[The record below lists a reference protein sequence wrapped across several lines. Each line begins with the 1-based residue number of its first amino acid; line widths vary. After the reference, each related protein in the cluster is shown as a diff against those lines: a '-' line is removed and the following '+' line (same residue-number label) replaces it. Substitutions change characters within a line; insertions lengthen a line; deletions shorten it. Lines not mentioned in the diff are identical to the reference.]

1 MQGNKRAL
9 KTILRLRPGAVNDT
23 DAHGRTPL
31 HYAAVCAQPTIIR
44 TLLKHT
50 AALDLKD
57 TNGLCVCV
65 RACVR
70 ACACVCVCVC
80 VCFTFLGIPL
90 FGFCDCVLRLCF
102 ATVICM
108 AGNTAM
114 DYAVMRQSAEC
125 AALLSASEAE
135 RRVSIPEQQAEVAMG
150 ECSFKSACACCCVYE
165 YAC

>member
-1 MQGNKRAL
+1 MVQCACFTLPLPPSPLPPPPLLHARVQGNKRAL

-80 VCFTFLGIPL
+80 VFALPSWAFLYL
-90 FGFCDCVLRLCF
+90 VFATVFCDCVLRL
-102 ATVICM
+102 
-108 AGNTAM
+108 
-114 DYAVMRQSAEC
+114 
-125 AALLSASEAE
+125 
-135 RRVSIPEQQAEVAMG
+135 
-150 ECSFKSACACCCVYE
+150 
-165 YAC
+165 